1 MTEWRPSGPEPA
13 KDGPGDLSRPAQTA
27 INSPEVRNAGRPGN
41 PFELPDAPRVTRPP
55 VIILTAAEGT
65 ASCPGGDRDVR
76 ADGYLSG
83 FARFPRRP

>member
-1 MTEWRPSGPEPA
+1 MTEWRPSGPEPG
-13 KDGPGDLSRPAQTA
+13 KDGPGDPSRPAQTV
-27 INSPEVRNAGRPGN
+27 INRPEVRVASHPGT
-41 PFELPDAPRVTRPP
+41 PFERPDVPRVTRPP
-55 VIILTAAEGT
+55 VIILTAAEGA